1 MLHSKF
7 MMPTSK
13 MLVHQESNHNFKK
26 KKKVIKQLNAS
37 TKITCIF
44 LLGVDGVDLLN
55 EQLLLSP

>member
-13 MLVHQESNHNFKK
+13 MLVHQESNHNFK